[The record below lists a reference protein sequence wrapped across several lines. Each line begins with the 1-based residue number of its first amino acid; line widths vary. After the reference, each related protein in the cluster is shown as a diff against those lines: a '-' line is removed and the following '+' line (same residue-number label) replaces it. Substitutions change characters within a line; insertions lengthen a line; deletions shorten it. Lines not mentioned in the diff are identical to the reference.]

1 MAVKNDDDVGGDAPR
16 IDSSDEQTDGEQDG
30 EVSRILCDGVQNAHE
45 YAIRRLE
52 GVDGSMSPSE
62 LAKEYDCSNTHM
74 RNVCRNL
81 LDNGD
86 IENPRFGKY
95 RASSSGGSDGDDSG
109 PDAQPDRSGESS
121 GVVDGDS
128 GESDGGGDEVA
139 EIAAA
144 GAATA
149 GAAVPAVLDREIS
162 PVTLALIGV
171 ALIVVVGFLLLA
183 DPSDDPPDDDPEPVP
198 STDADADFAGAFES

>member
-1 MAVKNDDDVGGDAPR
+1 MVMAVKNDDDAGGDAPR
-16 IDSSDEQTDGEQDG
+16 VDSSDEQTDDERDE

-52 GVDGSMSPSE
+52 GIDASMSPSE

-128 GESDGGGDEVA
+128 GESDDGGDEVA
-139 EIAAA
+139 EVAAV

-162 PVTLALIGV
+162 PVALALIGV
-171 ALIVVVGFLLLA
+171 ALILVVGFLLFA
-183 DPSDDPPDDDPEPVP
+183 DPDEPDDDPEPVP
-198 STDADADFAGAFES
+198 STDANADFAGAFEQ

>member
-1 MAVKNDDDVGGDAPR
+1 MAAKNAGDAGGDAPR
-16 IDSSDEQTDGEQDG
+16 VDSSDEQTDDEQDE
-30 EVSRILCDGVQNAHE
+30 EVSRILRDGVQNAHE

-52 GVDGSMSPSE
+52 GADASMSPSE
-62 LAKEYDCSNTHM
+62 LAREYDCSNTHM

-128 GESDGGGDEVA
+128 GESDDGGDEVA

-149 GAAVPAVLDREIS
+149 GAAVPAFLDREIS
-162 PVTLALIGV
+162 PATLALIGV
-171 ALIVVVGFLLLA
+171 ALIVVVGFLLFA
-183 DPSDDPPDDDPEPVP
+183 DPEPDDDPEPVP
-198 STDADADFAGAFES
+198 STDANADFAGAFEQ